1 MTTTNVER
9 RFSLGMSSEFHQR
22 PKTPTKW
29 NWNSFS
35 RRVLP
40 SHVHRKFHKTP
51 RWQQKFK
58 DQRYPPK
65 KTNPQKNLRDQTPR
79 KTSNSF
85 PPSPT
90 YTTSSSFFLL
100 KKKAPAEF
108 TRSLV
113 YGTARKLQLRI
124 ADDDM
129 ADDERGSERRT
140 SENKSPSCTKFLR
153 HSSTRSTKRRSSHG
167 CFLLITLS
175 N

>member
-1 MTTTNVER
+1 MNTSLIKKIRYHKITIISTNSNNTTTTMTTTNVER

-65 KTNPQKNLRDQTPR
+65 K
-79 KTSNSF
+79 
-85 PPSPT
+85 
-90 YTTSSSFFLL
+90 
-100 KKKAPAEF
+100 F
-108 TRSLV
+108 TRSNTPKNFKLFPPLTNLYNV
-113 YGTARKLQLRI
+113 VVFFSVEKKGTSRVHAFSR
-124 ADDDM
+124 
-129 ADDERGSERRT
+129 
-140 SENKSPSCTKFLR
+140 LR
-153 HSSTRSTKRRSSHG
+153 HRTKAATPHRR
-167 CFLLITLS
+167 
-175 N
+175 